1 MLFANDHRAACR
13 ARNPGLSMAAIA
25 KQLAAEFNALSPDA
39 RAQYDARAASE
50 KARHAE
56 LMAALT
62 PEQRAALAPLRKY
75 RPPTEEQWQ
84 RQEAQ
89 EQEAAMAAVWAAA
102 EARLPQSASYHPSK
116 VPQCAP
122 DLSSSS
128 LIAPTDRTEW
138 FLCLGEIVA
147 LCNEATRRH
156 AVALAVSPAPSPM
169 PVAYL
174 AERLDT
180 DEPLWGWQVREREH
194 GWLQG
199 FVTLTTFTT
208 WSATFEFNAEHA
220 QSGLPSARL
229 QNARIATGR
238 ADEDP
243 TLHVAD
249 DGESVAQVAAARGLD
264 VSALAEMNAD
274 WFPTLR
280 AADRLLRGTVLRVA
294 EPPEADLDPSP
305 RPDDTPKAVAERHRL
320 PLGDLIA
327 INHARFA
334 EPDGGGPCGD
344 GSCAAAAGDGSPGHA
359 DPNGRTGAASP
370 GPSREPASMPLCA
383 DTPLHGRP
391 MLLRDRETE
400 VEMPEVHRGAR
411 KKGRG
416 AAGAAAQARR
426 VDGGE
431 MTRALAL
438 EPHEG
443 DPHSE
448 GVVWPRIAEVGM
460 VCALGCG
467 SSLLHLAIG
476 ELARE
481 GKYKW
486 VVLQATL
493 AAVGFYERHGFVRV
507 GAVARYAEKEADL
520 AGVPL
525 TGYRHWA
532 APDELM
538 AEQFGDLSYLMAL
551 ELAAWAPPRREPS
564 PERLDEYR
572 PITTME
578 KAKDLRR
585 QCTLE
590 AGRQCYESG
599 DGVVV
604 SLVPAGLGGGK
615 LGGAGELRMEVR
627 YEVDCVLDKRGEG
640 EALEYQVRWKKW
652 PSPSWEPAANL
663 SGAKAAIRKFEKRS
677 GAPPPTKRGAKGG
690 KGGGAGSAAE
700 VGGEGPAGTA
710 NGAAEP
716 ERKRPR

>member
-1 MLFANDHRAACR
+1 
-13 ARNPGLSMAAIA
+13 
-25 KQLAAEFNALSPDA
+25 
-39 RAQYDARAASE
+39 
-50 KARHAE
+50 
-56 LMAALT
+56 
-62 PEQRAALAPLRKY
+62 
-75 RPPTEEQWQ
+75 
-84 RQEAQ
+84 
-89 EQEAAMAAVWAAA
+89 
-102 EARLPQSASYHPSK
+102 
-116 VPQCAP
+116 
-122 DLSSSS
+122 
-128 LIAPTDRTEW
+128 
-138 FLCLGEIVA
+138 
-147 LCNEATRRH
+147 
-156 AVALAVSPAPSPM
+156 
-169 PVAYL
+169 
-174 AERLDT
+174 
-180 DEPLWGWQVREREH
+180 
-194 GWLQG
+194 
-199 FVTLTTFTT
+199 
-208 WSATFEFNAEHA
+208 
-220 QSGLPSARL
+220 
-229 QNARIATGR
+229 
-238 ADEDP
+238 
-243 TLHVAD
+243 
-249 DGESVAQVAAARGLD
+249 
-264 VSALAEMNAD
+264 
-274 WFPTLR
+274 
-280 AADRLLRGTVLRVA
+280 
-294 EPPEADLDPSP
+294 
-305 RPDDTPKAVAERHRL
+305 
-320 PLGDLIA
+320 
-327 INHARFA
+327 
-334 EPDGGGPCGD
+334 
-344 GSCAAAAGDGSPGHA
+344 
-359 DPNGRTGAASP
+359 
-370 GPSREPASMPLCA
+370 MPLCA

-416 AAGAAAQARR
+416 AAGPAAQTRR

-551 ELAAWAPPRREPS
+551 ELATWAPPRREPA

-604 SLVPAGLGGGK
+604 SLVPAGLGVGGK

-677 GAPPPTKRGAKGG
+677 GAPPSKERAKGG
-690 KGGGAGSAAE
+690 KGGCTKRGGKGDGAGSSARG
-700 VGGEGPAGTA
+700 GGEGGTA
-710 NGAAEP
+710 NGAGAVEHD
-716 ERKRPR
+716 RKRPR